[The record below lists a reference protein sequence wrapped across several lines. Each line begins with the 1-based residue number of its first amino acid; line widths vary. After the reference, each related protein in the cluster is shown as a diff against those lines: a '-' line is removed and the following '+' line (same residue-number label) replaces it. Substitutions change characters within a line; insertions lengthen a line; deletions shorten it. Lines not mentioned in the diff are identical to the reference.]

1 MLLTLLAKSVNMN
14 ILHLFSQSNE
24 FHLWFHRPEK
34 KLWYRFKHLHAHL
47 AGILMKAFNLF
58 YFYQEYKKRKALK
71 MAKTLKQLETQ
82 IEELTVKVGA
92 LAEAL
97 STCQQTVGTQTDQN
111 DRLNARTQRL
121 LDSVAECN
129 EKIVVLGR
137 KR

>member
-1 MLLTLLAKSVNMN
+1 
-14 ILHLFSQSNE
+14 
-24 FHLWFHRPEK
+24 
-34 KLWYRFKHLHAHL
+34 
-47 AGILMKAFNLF
+47 
-58 YFYQEYKKRKALK
+58 

-97 STCQQTVGTQTDQN
+97 ATCQQTVNTQTDQN
-111 DRLNARTQRL
+111 NRLNVRTQRL
-121 LDSVAECN
+121 LDSVAEVN